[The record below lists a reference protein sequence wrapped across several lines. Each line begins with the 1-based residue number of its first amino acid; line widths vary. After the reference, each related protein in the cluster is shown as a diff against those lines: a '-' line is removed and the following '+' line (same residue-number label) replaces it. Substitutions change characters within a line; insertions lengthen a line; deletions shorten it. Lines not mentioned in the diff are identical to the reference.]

1 MIILNDH
8 HHFVVEKLDKLKSVI
23 AKIKEVQE
31 ARQGDMAKI
40 KGNIKRSN
48 YNV

>member
-8 HHFVVEKLDKLKSVI
+8 HHFVVEKLDLSVI

-31 ARQGDMAKI
+31 ARQAG
-40 KGNIKRSN
+40 
-48 YNV
+48 